1 MKIFRKNLEDVCL
14 LINFAAE
21 IEIGEDKMATA
32 IKAIPTLY
40 GDEARRFREMADE
53 TERKFDL
60 RPIRDY
66 TKDPRF
72 QAMRRIL
79 KRSKISY

>member
-1 MKIFRKNLEDVCL
+1 
-14 LINFAAE
+14 
-21 IEIGEDKMATA
+21 MALA

-60 RPIRDY
+60 RPKRDL

-72 QAMRRIL
+72 KAMRTIL
-79 KRSKISY
+79 KRSKINY

>member
-1 MKIFRKNLEDVCL
+1 MTVGNAPGSHRGDMLSGGIFPIDYPGTAL
-14 LINFAAE
+14 
-21 IEIGEDKMATA
+21 A

-60 RPIRDY
+60 RPKRDL
-66 TKDPRF
+66 TADPR
-72 QAMRRIL
+72 
-79 KRSKISY
+79 

>member
-1 MKIFRKNLEDVCL
+1 MEDVCL

-21 IEIGEDKMATA
+21 IEIEEDKMATA

-60 RPIRDY
+60 RPMRDY

>member
-1 MKIFRKNLEDVCL
+1 M
-14 LINFAAE
+14 INFAAE
-21 IEIGEDKMATA
+21 IEIEEDKMATA

-60 RPIRDY
+60 RPMRDY

>member
-1 MKIFRKNLEDVCL
+1 MVNVHL

-21 IEIGEDKMATA
+21 IEIEEDKMATA

-60 RPIRDY
+60 RPMRDY

>member
-1 MKIFRKNLEDVCL
+1 LVNVHL
-14 LINFAAE
+14 LTNFAAE

-60 RPIRDY
+60 RPMRDY